1 MKAINYFVAALGMT
15 VAFSSCQNKNNAQ
28 QAVKPDVKPIVELA
42 SVTTESVDQ
51 LQVYSATIEG
61 DVRNNI
67 APSAPTRID
76 RILVEVG
83 DNVRKGQKLVQMD
96 EANLRQLELQ
106 IKNQEVQFNRTDELY
121 KVGGVSKAEWDNI
134 KMSLDVNRT
143 AYNNLL
149 INTQLVSPID
159 GVVTARNYDNGDLY
173 SGQPVLVVQSISPV
187 KLLINVSEQYF
198 SRVNLND
205 AVSIEMDAYP
215 GEVFT
220 GKISLVYP
228 AIDAAT
234 HTFPVEIKVANAN
247 RRLRPGM
254 FARATLN
261 LGTEQHVVVPDIA
274 IVKRAGS
281 GDRFVYVY
289 EDGKVSYNK
298 VELGQRMGDRYELL
312 SGVPDNASIVIAGQN
327 KLSDGIEVEVRK

>member
-1 MKAINYFVAALGMT
+1 MKAINYFIAAFGLVAVCA
-15 VAFSSCQNKNNAQ
+15 SCQDKSKSDD
-28 QAVKPDVKPIVELA
+28 AVKADVKPLVKVA
-42 SVTTESVDQ
+42 TVSVESVDQ

-61 DVRNNI
+61 DVKNNI

-76 RILVEVG
+76 KILVEVG

-143 AYNNLL
+143 AYQNLL

-173 SGQPVLVVQSISPV
+173 SGQPVLVVQAISPV
-187 KLLINVSEQYF
+187 KLKINVSEQYF
-198 SRVNLND
+198 SRVGLND
-205 AVSIEMDAYP
+205 AVSIELDAYP
-215 GEVFT
+215 GQTFT
-220 GKISLVYP
+220 GKVSLIYP

-234 HTFPVEIKVANAN
+234 HTFPVEITINNSERK
-247 RRLRPGM
+247 LRPGM
-254 FARATLN
+254 YARVTLN
-261 LGTEQHVVVPDIA
+261 LGTENHVVVPDIA
-274 IVKRAGS
+274 VVKRAGS
-281 GDRFVYVY
+281 GDRYVYVY
-289 EDGKVSYNK
+289 ENGKVSYNK
-298 VELGQRMGDRYELL
+298 VVLGQRMGDRYELV
-312 SGVPDNASIVIAGQN
+312 SGVPDNAVIVVAGQN
-327 KLSDGIEVEVRK
+327 KLTDGMEVEVEK

>member
-1 MKAINYFVAALGMT
+1 MKAINYFFAALGMT

-234 HTFPVEIKVANAN
+234 HTFPVEIKVANAD
-247 RRLRPGM
+247 RKLRPGM

-312 SGVPDNASIVIAGQN
+312 SGVPNNATIVIAGQN

>member
-234 HTFPVEIKVANAN
+234 HTFPVEIKVANAD
-247 RRLRPGM
+247 RKLRPGM

>member
-234 HTFPVEIKVANAN
+234 HTFPVEIKVANAD

-289 EDGKVSYNK
+289 ENGKVSYNK

-312 SGVPDNASIVIAGQN
+312 SGVPNNATIVIAGQN

>member
-51 LQVYSATIEG
+51 LQVYSATVEG

-215 GEVFT
+215 GEVFS

-234 HTFPVEIKVANAN
+234 HTFPVEIKVANAD
-247 RRLRPGM
+247 RKLRPGM

>member
-215 GEVFT
+215 GEVFS

-234 HTFPVEIKVANAN
+234 HTFPVEIKVANAD
-247 RRLRPGM
+247 RKLRPGM

-312 SGVPDNASIVIAGQN
+312 SGVPNNATIVIAGQN

>member
-1 MKAINYFVAALGMT
+1 MKAFNYFVAALGMT
-15 VAFSSCQNKNNAQ
+15 VAFSSCQNKNNTQ

-42 SVTTESVDQ
+42 SVTIESVDQ
-51 LQVYSATIEG
+51 LQVYSATVEG

-76 RILVEVG
+76 KILVEVG

-106 IKNQEVQFNRTDELY
+106 IRNQEVQFNRTDELY

-187 KLLINVSEQYF
+187 KLLVNVSEQYF

-215 GEVFT
+215 GEVFA
-220 GKISLVYP
+220 GKISLIYP

-234 HTFPVEIKVANAN
+234 HTFPIEIKVPNAD
-247 RRLRPGM
+247 RKLRPGM

-289 EDGKVSYNK
+289 ENGKVSYNK

-312 SGVPDNASIVIAGQN
+312 SGVPNNASVVIAGQN